1 MMKNNKGMAL
11 ITTIILS
18 AIALLLVGTVYYLL
32 NSGTKISG
40 IQARYTT
47 ALEASKGASEYVM
60 NLILDKFDN
69 ISSEEISCS
78 SLTECTGYT
87 GNCIDLSAK
96 NYNKLGGFN
105 ICAKVLDSKFF
116 PDKDLVIYSVE
127 VRALNP
133 NNNDEK
139 SVIQFVYQVE

>member
-1 MMKNNKGMAL
+1 MKNNKGMAL

-18 AIALLLVGTVYYLL
+18 VIALLLVGTVYYLL

-69 ISSEEISCS
+69 ISTEEISCS
-78 SLTECTGYT
+78 SLTECAGYT

-96 NYNKLGGFN
+96 NYNKLGGFD
-105 ICAKVLDSKFF
+105 ICAKVLDSKYF
-116 PDKDLVIYSVE
+116 PNKNLVIYSIE
-127 VRALNP
+127 VRAINP